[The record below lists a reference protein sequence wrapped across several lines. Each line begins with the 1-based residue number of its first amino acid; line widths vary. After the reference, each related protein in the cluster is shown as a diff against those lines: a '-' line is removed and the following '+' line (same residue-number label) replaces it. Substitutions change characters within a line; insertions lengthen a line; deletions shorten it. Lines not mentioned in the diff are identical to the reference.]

1 MAKQGISFIQYKV
14 SEWKMESLGK
24 PHEIGNDRRCWKY

>member
-14 SEWKMESLGK
+14 SEWEMESLGL
-24 PHEIGNDRRCWKY
+24 PDEIGNDRRCWKY